1 MKQSEI
7 EEIKTRFD
15 AIWFI
20 GTAGGYDRDY
30 IWGWILENFGTLL
43 ASERRKAFQQGAG
56 DFAVWLS
63 VRDGYTDKTVMYE
76 IQDYLKES
84 EAENEWR
91 SNGRMHISFGIYYFD
106 RWFIHASYFR
116 RLDRMSQ

>member
-84 EAENEWR
+84 EAENE
-91 SNGRMHISFGIYYFD
+91 
-106 RWFIHASYFR
+106 
-116 RLDRMSQ
+116 